1 METNLSTPDWNYTWE
16 TQRIGLDSVVN
27 ARELGGYVMQDGR
40 RIKRGLLLRGGGLAK
55 ASETD
60 LKRLEDNF
68 KVSYIFD
75 FRTEGEVVHAPD
87 KELNGAR
94 HIWLPTIDPN
104 TEKLGTTNLPP
115 PAYRVLPQY
124 LVAHYEE
131 EMVQRV
137 ARGMYIEMLANE
149 YTQLQYASFLQ
160 MILQNEGG
168 AVYWH
173 CSQGKDR
180 TGLGAMLLLSA
191 LGADRRTIVNDFAI
205 TNTYYAQELKLA
217 LDMMEARDGGER
229 GRDVVVAFIG
239 AHIGYFENMLD
250 FIDREFGSLLSYVR
264 NQLLLSDGD
273 LENLRNK
280 YLEN

>member
-1 METNLSTPDWNYTWE
+1 MNPFATSSDSTYTWE

-40 RIKRGLLLRGGGLAK
+40 RVKRGLLLRGGGLAK
-55 ASETD
+55 ASD
-60 LKRLEDNF
+60 SDMQRLEQEF
-68 KVSYIFD
+68 KVSYVFD

-87 KELNGAR
+87 KELRSAR

-104 TEKLGTTNLPP
+104 TETLGTTNLPP
-115 PAYRVLPQY
+115 QAYKVLPQY
-124 LVAHYEE
+124 LMAHYNE

-160 MILQNEGG
+160 MILQNEKG
-168 AVYWH
+168 AIYWH

-191 LGADRRTIVNDFAI
+191 LGADRKTIVNDFAI
-205 TNTYYAQELKLA
+205 TNTYYAKDLKLA
-217 LDMMEARDGGER
+217 LEMMEAKNGGER
-229 GRDVVVAFIG
+229 GRDVVVAFVG
-239 AHIGYFENMLD
+239 AHVGFFENMLD
-250 FIDREFGSLLSYVR
+250 FMDREFGSLLSYVR
-264 NQLLLSDGD
+264 NQLLLGDED
-273 LENLRNK
+273 LEKLRNK
-280 YLEN
+280 YLEE